1 MFNDMHKLKAL
12 AISFLID
19 FDLRSFSL
27 LNICYYPPWHHASL
41 IEIAYLLSVSSVIST
56 VEYSHLILIKILCS
70 RYCCYRHLINQSSQ
84 MFSVKV
90 QIVSVF
96 NLVGHTV
103 SITTSHLC
111 SYSAKVAIDNA

>member
-1 MFNDMHKLKAL
+1 MFNDMHTLKAL
-12 AISFLID
+12 AISVLID
-19 FDLRSFSL
+19 FELRSFSL
-27 LNICYYPPWHHASL
+27 LSPCCYPTWHQASA

-70 RYCCYRHLINQSSQ
+70 RYCCYPHLINHSSQ
-84 MFSVKV
+84 TFSLKV

-103 SITTSHLC
+103 SITTYHFC
-111 SYSAKVAIDNA
+111 SYSAKVAIDNT